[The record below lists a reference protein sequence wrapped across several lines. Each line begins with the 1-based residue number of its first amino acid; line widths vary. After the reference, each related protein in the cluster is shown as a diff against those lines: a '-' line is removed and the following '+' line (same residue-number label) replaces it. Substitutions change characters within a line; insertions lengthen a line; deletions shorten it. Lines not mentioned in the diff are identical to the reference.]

1 MELPPMHSF
10 IDHLS
15 EAKKQ
20 GTIAQRMAKEYKG
33 GKGDCFQAAFNW
45 ALALDVE
52 DYDKAKL
59 CQGMV
64 HGQGPLEGKKFSH
77 AWCEMEGTVYD
88 YSNRRQVEMPKPV
101 YYHLGRINESTV
113 FKYPIAKSFGKAAKA
128 RHYGPWDF
136 KGDTE
141 DVPGYGADVS
151 EEIPDETREI
161 GKRKVQIPRKLL
173 LSLKMM

>member
-1 MELPPMHSF
+1 MHSF

-15 EAKKQ
+15 EARKQ
-20 GTIAQRMAKEYKG
+20 ETLRQRMAKEYKG

-52 DYDKAKL
+52 DYDKAVL

-64 HGQGPLEGKKFSH
+64 YGQGPLEGKKFSH
-77 AWCEMEGTVYD
+77 AWCEMGNKVYD
-88 YSNRRQVEMPKPV
+88 YSNKKQLKISKAV
-101 YYHLGRINESTV
+101 YYHIGKIDESSV
-113 FKYPIAKSFGKAAKA
+113 YKYPIEKALAKSVKH